1 MNARV
6 SGGRPVAW
14 EDAGRQIASLLG
26 SYSAVVVTSSD
37 PFAAAYVALGIA
49 KAEARHRRAVIGDLV
64 GDIPPLRDSIREE
77 DAHGITDSFL
87 YGVSLNKIGYSV
99 PGIENLYV
107 MPSGTDPD
115 IGEGIFRSSRW
126 KKLASGFAEVGA
138 LLLLVAPLDAP
149 RLADLIDQ
157 IDGAVLV
164 KDGELLNGAS
174 SLLLARVATP
184 TPTLKIPLHR
194 MGERAANWK
203 QRAARWKQRAAEW
216 RQSRWFYPAIGAFAF
231 LVIAGLGLALMLPR
245 LRETP
250 KPAPRTATIA
260 APVPPAPLP
269 PAETLHVAPPP
280 NVNDS
285 SSAST
290 FSVELF
296 TANTAEGANLFV
308 RKNGGAL
315 PAAAIS
321 PIPIDPVRTV
331 WYKVTAGA
339 YTRRYQADSLLLAL
353 RNSTVLADSGGSVT
367 RTPLALLID
376 SVPTQGGIV
385 DAVRAAV
392 QRYQARGLAIYAL
405 MQDDGG
411 ARLYAGAFARAD
423 QAAELIRTLRG
434 VGLNPVLVYRTG
446 SAP

>member
-1 MNARV
+1 LNARV

-49 KAEARHRRAVIGDLV
+49 KAEAKHRRTVVADLV
-64 GDIPPLRDSIREE
+64 GDIPPIRDLIAEE

-87 YGVSLNKIGYSV
+87 YGVSLNKIGYGVS
-99 PGIENLYV
+99 GIENLYV

-115 IGEGIFRSSRW
+115 IGAEIFRSSRW
-126 KKLASGFAEVGA
+126 KKLASGFSEVGA
-138 LLLLVAPLDAP
+138 LLLLVAPSDAP
-149 RLADLIDQ
+149 RLSDLIEQ

-164 KDGELLNGAS
+164 KDSEIPNAPS
-174 SLLLARVATP
+174 SLVLARIATP

-203 QRAARWKQRAAEW
+203 QRATAW
-216 RQSRWFYPAIGAFAF
+216 RQRTWFYPAMAALG
-231 LVIAGLGLALMLPR
+231 LVVIAVLGLALILPR
-245 LRETP
+245 LR
-250 KPAPRTATIA
+250 KPPHVTSPTSAAMIA
-260 APVPPAPLP
+260 ARLPPPP
-269 PAETLHVAPPP
+269 RVPAETLHIPPP
-280 NVNDS
+280 ANGDDS
-285 SSAST
+285 SSAAT

-308 RKNGGAL
+308 RKNGGTL
-315 PAAAIS
+315 PAAAVS
-321 PIPIDPVRTV
+321 PIPIDPVRTI

-353 RNSTVLADSGGSVT
+353 RNSTVLTDSGGTVA
-367 RTPLALLID
+367 RTPLALLVD

-385 DAVRAAV
+385 DAVRGAV
-392 QRYQARGLAIYAL
+392 QKYEARGLPVYAL
-405 MQDDGG
+405 MQNDGG

-423 QAAELIRTLRG
+423 QSAELIRTLRG
-434 VGLNPVLVYRTG
+434 AGLNPVLVYRTG

>member
-1 MNARV
+1 MTPEMR
-6 SGGRPVAW
+6 
-14 EDAGRQIASLLG
+14 
-26 SYSAVVVTSSD
+26 TSRSHMRL
-37 PFAAAYVALGIA
+37 P
-49 KAEARHRRAVIGDLV
+49 H
-64 GDIPPLRDSIREE
+64 
-77 DAHGITDSFL
+77 AHCCD
-87 YGVSLNKIGYSV
+87 V
-99 PGIENLYV
+99 PGALE
-107 MPSGTDPD
+107 D
-115 IGEGIFRSSRW
+115 EGRTYLTGGFLITAMLPGSSH
-126 KKLASGFAEVGA
+126 
-138 LLLLVAPLDAP
+138 APTTT
-149 RLADLIDQ
+149 
-157 IDGAVLV
+157 
-164 KDGELLNGAS
+164 NC
-174 SLLLARVATP
+174 
-184 TPTLKIPLHR
+184 
-194 MGERAANWK
+194 
-203 QRAARWKQRAAEW
+203 RWKQRAAEW

-250 KPAPRTATIA
+250 KPTPRTAAIA
-260 APVPPAPLP
+260 APAPPAPLP

-392 QRYQARGLAIYAL
+392 QRYEARGLAIYAL